1 MLGLLGLKGT
11 ARAAERD
18 KMKHRTSA
26 KAALTGL
33 TLALLSSA
41 GTIAQE
47 PQTGGTLRVL
57 GTAEVDR
64 FDTVPPATA
73 DTGSFFR
80 ATTRQLINFAAS
92 TDTDEQIAPQA
103 DLADSV
109 PVPTDEGLT
118 YKFKLRQGANWDA
131 PDGAR
136 QIVAADVERG
146 FMRLCNPFIA
156 APAVSYFEDL
166 IVGFADFCAGFA
178 AVEPT
183 VEAMKAYIEAGD
195 VAGIETPSEDTIVFR
210 LKYAANDF
218 IYLLTLPVTTP
229 APIEVLDYL
238 PDSPEYRD
246 NYISSGPY
254 TIESYVPDTQITLV
268 RNPAWTAESDPLRK
282 AYVDQI
288 DVIAGVQPDAAM
300 QQLQSGDGDMLYD
313 INVPPVT
320 VQMLTMQGD
329 EKISTLAEG
338 ASRMIWINTVSENN
352 DGALRNPLVRQALNY
367 AVNKAAIVQQLGGP
381 EFATPLNGIFPLGI
395 LGHHDFA
402 PYPTPNDQGDT
413 AKARELLTEA
423 GYPDGL
429 SLKMPFRNAGNGA
442 AEAQVLQASLAEA
455 GFEVEL
461 VPTPAS
467 DFYPRLIT
475 NFENA
480 QNGVWDLVPSGWS
493 PDWPGGAARS
503 IFQPQYTYDGTHGTF
518 NFSDYNN
525 DAANEV
531 ADRALATSDL
541 DEAATLWNEVDEL
554 VMANPP
560 TVPLIS
566 QTTVLYHGAGVQN
579 FLPYAAGGNGDWTN
593 VWLSR

>member
-1 MLGLLGLKGT
+1 MTNRVSSALVLG
-11 ARAAERD
+11 
-18 KMKHRTSA
+18 
-26 KAALTGL
+26 GL
-33 TLALLSSA
+33 TLALMSSA
-41 GTIAQE
+41 SAFAQDAQ
-47 PQTGGTLRVL
+47 PGGTLRVL

-80 ATTRQLINFAAS
+80 ATTRQLISFAAS
-92 TDTDEQIAPQA
+92 NDPEEQIAPQA
-103 DLADSV
+103 DLAETV
-109 PVPTDEGLT
+109 PVPTDDGKT
-118 YKFKLRQGANWDA
+118 YTFTLRDGATWDA

-136 QIVAADVERG
+136 QIVADDVERG
-146 FMRLCNPFIA
+146 FMRMCNPAIP

-166 IVGFADFCAGFA
+166 VVGFADFCADFSE
-178 AVEPT
+178 VEPT
-183 VEAMKAYIEAGD
+183 AEAMKAFIESAD
-195 VAGIETPSEDTIVFR
+195 IEGIETPADDTVVFH
-210 LKYAANDF
+210 LNYAANDF
-218 IYLLTLPVTTP
+218 IYLVTLPVTTP
-229 APIEVLDYL
+229 APVEVLDYL

-246 NYISSGPY
+246 NFISNGPY
-254 TIESYVPDTQITLV
+254 TVESYVPDTSVTLV
-268 RNPAWTAESDPLRK
+268 RNPSWNADSDPLRA

-288 DVIAGVQPDAAM
+288 DIIAGVQPDAAM

-320 VQMLTMQGD
+320 VQMLSMQGD
-329 EKISTLAEG
+329 DKISKLAEG
-338 ASRMIWINTVSENN
+338 ASRMIWINTVSDNN
-352 DGALRNPLVRQALNY
+352 DGALRDPLVRQALNY
-367 AVNKAAIVQQLGGP
+367 AVDKAAIVQQLGGP

-395 LGHHDFA
+395 LGHHDFD
-402 PYPTPNDQGDT
+402 PYPTPDSKGDPEK
-413 AKARELLTEA
+413 AKELLAAA

-442 AEAQVLQASLAEA
+442 AEAQVLQASLEAA
-455 GFEVEL
+455 GFEIEL

-503 IFQPQYTYDGTHGTF
+503 IFQPQYTYDGENHGTF

-525 DAANEV
+525 PEANEI
-531 ADRALATSDL
+531 ADEALATSDL
-541 DEAATLWNEVDEL
+541 TEAAKLWNEVDEV
-554 VMANPP
+554 VMADPP

-566 QTTVLYHGAGVQN
+566 QTTVLYHGTAVEN

>member
-1 MLGLLGLKGT
+1 MKFRKSTMVASGGLI
-11 ARAAERD
+11 
-18 KMKHRTSA
+18 
-26 KAALTGL
+26 
-33 TLALLSSA
+33 LALLSSVSA
-41 GTIAQE
+41 YGQE
-47 PQTGGTLRVL
+47 PQTGGTLRIL

-92 TDTDEQIAPQA
+92 EDPAEQIAPQA
-103 DLADSV
+103 DLAASV
-109 PVPTDEGLT
+109 PTATDDGTT
-118 YKFKLRQGANWDA
+118 YTFTLREGANWDA

-136 QIVAADVERG
+136 QIVADDVERG
-146 FMRLCNPFIA
+146 FMRLCNPYIP

-166 IVGFADFCAGFA
+166 VVGFADFCAGFA
-178 AVEPT
+178 EVEPT
-183 VEAMKAYIEAGD
+183 VEAMKAYIEESD
-195 VAGIETPSEDTIVFR
+195 ISGIETPADDTVVFH
-210 LKYAANDF
+210 LNYAANDF

-229 APIEVLDYL
+229 APVEVLDYL

-254 TIESYVPDTQITLV
+254 TIASYIPDTSLTLS
-268 RNPAWTAESDPLRK
+268 RNPAWDAESDPLRN
-282 AYVDQI
+282 AYVDEI
-288 DVIAGVQPDAAM
+288 EVIAGVQPDAAM
-300 QQLQSGDGDMLYD
+300 QQLQSGDGDILYD

-338 ASRMIWINTVSENN
+338 ASRMIWINTVSDNN
-352 DGALRNPLVRQALNY
+352 DGALRDPLVRQALNY
-367 AVNKAAIVQQLGGP
+367 AVDKAAVVQQVGGP

-395 LGHHDFA
+395 LGHHDFE
-402 PYPTPNDQGDT
+402 PYPTPDSQGDPER
-413 AKARELLTEA
+413 ARALLAEA

-442 AEAQVLQASLAEA
+442 AEAQVLQASLQEA
-455 GFEVEL
+455 GFEIEL
-461 VPTPAS
+461 IPTPAS

-475 NFENA
+475 NFDNA
-480 QNGVWDLVPSGWS
+480 LNGVWDLVPSGWS

-525 DAANEV
+525 EEANEI
-531 ADRALATSDL
+531 AERALSTTDL
-541 DEAATLWNEVDEL
+541 GEAELLWNEVDEV
-554 VMANPP
+554 VMADPP

-566 QTTVLYHGAGVQN
+566 QTTVLYHGARVEN

-593 VWLSR
+593 VWLNR

>member
-1 MLGLLGLKGT
+1 MTNRVSSALLLG
-11 ARAAERD
+11 
-18 KMKHRTSA
+18 
-26 KAALTGL
+26 GL
-33 TLALLSSA
+33 TLALMSSA
-41 GTIAQE
+41 SAFAQDAK
-47 PQTGGTLRVL
+47 TGGTLRVL
-57 GTAEVDR
+57 GTAEIDR

-80 ATTRQLINFAAS
+80 ATTRQLISFAAS
-92 TDTDEQIAPQA
+92 EDPEEQIAPQA
-103 DLADSV
+103 DLAETV
-109 PVPTDEGLT
+109 PVPTDEGKT
-118 YKFKLRQGANWDA
+118 YTFTLREGANWDA

-136 QIVAADVERG
+136 QIVADDVERG
-146 FMRLCNPFIA
+146 FMRMCNPAIP

-166 IVGFADFCAGFA
+166 IVGFADFCAEFSE
-178 AVEPT
+178 VEPT
-183 VEAMKAYIEAGD
+183 VEAMKAFIEAGD
-195 VAGIETPSEDTIVFR
+195 IEGIETPSDDTVVFH
-210 LKYAANDF
+210 LNYAANDF
-218 IYLLTLPVTTP
+218 IYLVTLPVTTP
-229 APIEVLDYL
+229 APVEVLDYL

-246 NYISSGPY
+246 NFISNGPY
-254 TIESYVPDTQITLV
+254 TVESYVPDTQVTLV
-268 RNPAWTAESDPLRK
+268 RNPAWTAESDPLRA

-288 DVIAGVQPDAAM
+288 DIIAGVQPDAAM

-313 INVPPVT
+313 INVPSVT

-338 ASRMIWINTVSENN
+338 ASRMIWINTVSDNN

-367 AVNKAAIVQQLGGP
+367 AVDKAAIVQQLGGP

-402 PYPTPNDQGDT
+402 PYPTPDSKGDP
-413 AKARELLTEA
+413 AKAKELLAEA

-442 AEAQVLQASLAEA
+442 AEAQVLQQSLQAA
-455 GFEVEL
+455 GFEIEL

-503 IFQPQYTYDGTHGTF
+503 IFQPQYTYDGENHGTF

-525 DAANEV
+525 PEANEI
-531 ADRALATSDL
+531 ADKALATSDL
-541 DEAATLWNEVDEL
+541 AEAAKLWNEVDEI

-566 QTTVLYHGAGVQN
+566 QTTVLYHGTAVEN

-593 VWLSR
+593 VWLNR

>member
-1 MLGLLGLKGT
+1 MT
-11 ARAAERD
+11 Y
-18 KMKHRTSA
+18 RTSA
-26 KAALTGL
+26 RMALAGL
-33 TLALLSSA
+33 TLALLSST
-41 GTIAQE
+41 GIMAQDA
-47 PQTGGTLRVL
+47 QTGGTLRIL

-80 ATTRQLINFAAS
+80 AVTRQLINFAAS
-92 TDTDEQIAPQA
+92 NDAEEQIAPQA

-118 YKFKLRQGANWDA
+118 YTFKLRQGANWDA

-136 QIVAADVERG
+136 QIVAADIERG
-146 FMRLCNPFIA
+146 FMRICNPSLPN
-156 APAVSYFEDL
+156 PAVSYFEDL
-166 IVGFADFCAGFA
+166 IVGYAEFCADFAK
-178 AVEPT
+178 VEPT
-183 VEAMKAYIEAGD
+183 VEAMKAFIESGD
-195 VAGIETPSEDTIVFR
+195 VAGIETPSDDTVVFR

-229 APIEVLDYL
+229 APVEVLDYL
-238 PDSPEYRD
+238 PDSPEYRE
-246 NYISSGPY
+246 NFISSGPY
-254 TIESYVPDTQITLV
+254 TIDSYVPDTQVTLV

-282 AYVDQI
+282 AYVDTI
-288 DVIAGVQPDAAM
+288 EVVAGVQPDAAM

-402 PYPTPNDQGDT
+402 PYPTPNSEGDP
-413 AKARELLTEA
+413 AKAKALLAEA

-442 AEAQVLQASLAEA
+442 AEAQVLQASLEAA
-455 GFEVEL
+455 GFKIEL

-475 NFENA
+475 NFDNA
-480 QNGVWDLVPSGWS
+480 LNGVWALVPSGWS

-525 DAANEV
+525 EEANEV
-531 ADRALATSDL
+531 AARALATSDL
-541 DEAATLWNEVDEL
+541 EEAGKLWNQVDEI

-566 QTTVLYHGAGVQN
+566 QTTVLYHGAAVQN

>member
-1 MLGLLGLKGT
+1 MI
-11 ARAAERD
+11 
-18 KMKHRTSA
+18 HRTSA
-26 KAALTGL
+26 KLALAGL
-33 TLALLSSA
+33 TLVLMGSA
-41 GTIAQE
+41 ATLAQE

-80 ATTRQLINFAAS
+80 ATSRQLINFAAS
-92 TDTDEQIAPQA
+92 TDAQEQIAPQA

-109 PVPTDEGLT
+109 PVPTDAGLT
-118 YKFKLRQGANWDA
+118 YTFKLRQGANWDA
-131 PDGAR
+131 PGGAR

-146 FMRLCNPFIA
+146 FMRLCNPFIP

-166 IVGFADFCAGFA
+166 IVGFDEFCAGFA
-178 AVEPT
+178 KVEPT

-195 VAGIETPSEDTIVFR
+195 VAGIEVVSDDTVVFR

-229 APIEVLDYL
+229 APVEVLDYL
-238 PDSPEYRD
+238 PDSPEYRQ

-254 TIESYVPDTQITLV
+254 KIEAYVPDTQVTLT
-268 RNPAWTAESDPLRK
+268 RNPAWQGASDPLRK
-282 AYVDQI
+282 AYVDKI
-288 DVIAGVQPDAAM
+288 EVIAGVQPDAAM

-329 EKISTLAEG
+329 DKISTLAEG
-338 ASRMIWINTVSENN
+338 ASRMIWINTVSKNN
-352 DGALRNPLVRQALNY
+352 DGALANPLVRQALNY

-402 PYPTPNDQGDT
+402 PYPTPNSQGDA
-413 AKARELLTEA
+413 AKARALLTEA

-442 AEAQVLQASLAEA
+442 AEAQVLQASLEEA
-455 GFEVEL
+455 GFKIEL

-475 NFENA
+475 NFDNA
-480 QNGVWDLVPSGWS
+480 LNGVWDLVPSGWS

-503 IFQPQYTYDGTHGTF
+503 IFQPQYSYDGTHGTF

-525 DAANEV
+525 KEANDVAAQ
-531 ADRALATSDL
+531 ALATSDL
-541 DEAATLWNEVDEL
+541 SEAALLWNKVDEI

-566 QTTVLYHGAGVQN
+566 QTTVLYHGNAVQN

>member
-1 MLGLLGLKGT
+1 M
-11 ARAAERD
+11 RNRVAA
-18 KMKHRTSA
+18 TLA
-26 KAALTGL
+26 FGGL
-33 TLALLSSA
+33 TLALMSSIA
-41 GTIAQE
+41 VSAQE
-47 PQTGGTLRVL
+47 AKTGGTLRVL
-57 GTAEVDR
+57 GTAEIDR

-92 TDTDEQIAPQA
+92 TDPEEQIAPQA

-109 PVPTDEGLT
+109 PVPTDEGKT
-118 YKFKLRQGANWDA
+118 YTFKLRQGANWNA
-131 PDGAR
+131 PSGAR
-136 QIVAADVERG
+136 QIVAGDVERG
-146 FMRLCNPFIA
+146 FMRLCNPFIP

-166 IVGFADFCAGFA
+166 VVGFAEFCAGFST
-178 AVEPT
+178 VEPT
-183 VEAMKAYIEAGD
+183 VEAMKAYIEAND
-195 VAGIETPSEDTIVFR
+195 IEGIETPSDDTVVFR

-229 APIEVLDYL
+229 APVEVLDYL
-238 PDSPEYRD
+238 PDSPEYRS
-246 NYISSGPY
+246 NYISNGPY
-254 TIESYVPDTQITLV
+254 TISAYVPDTQVTLS

-282 AYVDQI
+282 AYVDVI
-288 DVIAGVQPDAAM
+288 EVIAGVQPDAAM

-329 EKISTLAEG
+329 DKISTLAEG
-338 ASRMIWINTVSENN
+338 SSRMIWINTVSENN
-352 DGALRNPLVRQALNY
+352 GGALRDPLVRQALNY
-367 AVNKAAIVQQLGGP
+367 AVDKAAVVQQLGGP

-402 PYPTPNDQGDT
+402 PYPTPNDQGD
-413 AKARELLTEA
+413 AERARALLAEA

-442 AEAQVLQASLAEA
+442 SEAQVLQASLEAA
-455 GFEVEL
+455 GFKIEL
-461 VPTPAS
+461 VPTPPS

-475 NFENA
+475 NFDNA
-480 QNGVWDLVPSGWS
+480 LNGVWDLVPSGWS

-503 IFQPQYTYDGTHGTF
+503 IFQPQYTYEGTHGTF

-525 DAANEV
+525 EEANVIAAK
-531 ADRALATSDL
+531 ALSTTDL
-541 DEAATLWNEVDEL
+541 GEAALLWNQVDEI

-593 VWLSR
+593 VWLNR

>member
-1 MLGLLGLKGT
+1 MRNRIATLAFG
-11 ARAAERD
+11 
-18 KMKHRTSA
+18 
-26 KAALTGL
+26 GL
-33 TLALLSSA
+33 TLALMSST
-41 GTIAQE
+41 GTFAQDA
-47 PQTGGTLRVL
+47 QTGGTLRVL

-92 TDTDEQIAPQA
+92 EDPQEQIAPQA
-103 DLADSV
+103 DLAET
-109 PVPTDEGLT
+109 VPTATDDGLT
-118 YKFKLRQGANWDA
+118 YTFTLREGANWDA
-131 PDGAR
+131 PDGPR
-136 QIVAADVERG
+136 QIVADDVERG
-146 FMRLCNPFIA
+146 FKRLCNPFIA
-156 APAVSYFEDL
+156 APAVAYFEDL
-166 IVGFADFCAGFA
+166 IVGFADYCAGFA
-178 AVEPT
+178 EVEPT
-183 VEAMKAYIEAGD
+183 VEAMKSYIED
-195 VAGIETPSEDTIVFR
+195 TDIEGIETPSDDTVVFR
-210 LKYAANDF
+210 LNYAANDF

-229 APIEVLDYL
+229 APVEVLDYL

-246 NYISSGPY
+246 NYISNGPY
-254 TIESYVPDTQITLV
+254 TIESYVPDTQVTLT
-268 RNPAWTAESDPLRK
+268 RNPAWEAESDPLRN
-282 AYVDQI
+282 AYVDSI
-288 DVIAGVQPDAAM
+288 EIIAGVQPDAAM

-320 VQMLTMQGD
+320 VQMLSMQGD

-352 DGALRNPLVRQALNY
+352 DGALRDPLVRQALNY
-367 AVNKAAIVQQLGGP
+367 AVDKAAVVQQVGGP

-395 LGHHDFA
+395 LGHHEFD
-402 PYPTPNDQGDT
+402 PYPTPDNQGDPER
-413 AKARELLTEA
+413 ARELLAEA

-442 AEAQVLQASLAEA
+442 AEAQVLQASLEEA
-455 GFEVEL
+455 GFDIEL

-475 NFENA
+475 NFDNA
-480 QNGVWDLVPSGWS
+480 LNGVWDLVPSGWS

-525 DAANEV
+525 EEANEI
-531 ADRALATSDL
+531 ADQALSTTDL
-541 DEAATLWNEVDEL
+541 AEAEKLWNQVDEI
-554 VMANPP
+554 VMADPP

-566 QTTVLYHGAGVQN
+566 QTTVLYHGDRVEN

-593 VWLSR
+593 VWLNR

>member
-1 MLGLLGLKGT
+1 MIH
-11 ARAAERD
+11 RA
-18 KMKHRTSA
+18 S
-26 KAALTGL
+26 AALGIGGL
-33 TLALLSSA
+33 TLVLMSSV
-41 GTIAQE
+41 GVYAQE
-47 PQTGGTLRVL
+47 AQAGGTLRVL

-64 FDTVPPATA
+64 FDTVPPAVA
-73 DTGSFFR
+73 VTGSFFR
-80 ATTRQLINFAAS
+80 ATTRQLISFAAS
-92 TDTDEQIAPQA
+92 TDPQEQIAPQA

-109 PVPTDEGLT
+109 PVPTNDGKT
-118 YKFKLRQGANWDA
+118 YTFTLRQGANWDA
-131 PDGAR
+131 PNGAR
-136 QIVAADVERG
+136 QIVSADVERG

-166 IVGFADFCAGFA
+166 VVGFADFCAGFA
-178 AVEPT
+178 EVEATP
-183 VEAMKAYIEAGD
+183 EAMKAYIEEND
-195 VAGIETPSEDTIVFR
+195 ITGIETPSDDTVVFQ
-210 LKYAANDF
+210 LNYAANDF

-229 APIEVLDYL
+229 APVEVLDYL

-246 NYISSGPY
+246 NYISNGPY
-254 TIESYVPDTQITLV
+254 TIESYVPDTLV
-268 RNPAWTAESDPLRK
+268 RLTRNPAWQAESDPLRK
-282 AYVDQI
+282 AYVDAI
-288 DVIAGVQPDAAM
+288 EVIAGVQPDAAM
-300 QQLQSGDGDMLYD
+300 QQLQSGDGDMLFD

-338 ASRMIWINTVSENN
+338 SSRMIWINTVSENN

-367 AVNKAAIVQQLGGP
+367 AVDKAAVVQQLGGP

-402 PYPTPNDQGDT
+402 PYPTPNDQGDPER
-413 AKARELLTEA
+413 ARALLAEA

-442 AEAQVLQASLAEA
+442 AEAQVLQASLEEA
-455 GFEVEL
+455 GFKIEL

-475 NFENA
+475 NFDNA
-480 QNGVWDLVPSGWS
+480 LNGVWDLVPSGWS

-525 DAANEV
+525 EAANVIGEQ
-531 ADRALATSDL
+531 ALTTTDL
-541 DEAATLWNEVDEL
+541 AEAERLWNEVDEI
-554 VMANPP
+554 VMADPP

-566 QTTVLYHGAGVQN
+566 QTTVLYHGSGVQN
-579 FLPYAAGGNGDWTN
+579 FLPFAAGGNGDWTN

>member
-1 MLGLLGLKGT
+1 M
-11 ARAAERD
+11 RN
-18 KMKHRTSA
+18 RTSA
-26 KAALTGL
+26 SLAFGGL
-33 TLALLSSA
+33 TLVLMSTV
-41 GTIAQE
+41 GVFAQDAQ
-47 PQTGGTLRVL
+47 PGGTLRVL

-92 TDTDEQIAPQA
+92 TDPQEQIAPQA

-109 PVPTDEGLT
+109 PVPTDDGKT
-118 YKFKLRQGANWDA
+118 YTFKLRQGANWDA
-131 PDGAR
+131 PGGPR

-146 FMRLCNPFIA
+146 FMRLCNPSIP

-166 IVGFADFCAGFA
+166 IVGFADFCAGFGG
-178 AVEPT
+178 VEPT
-183 VEAMKAYIEAGD
+183 VEAMKAYIEQGD
-195 VAGIETPSEDTIVFR
+195 VAGIETPADDTVVFR
-210 LKYAANDF
+210 LNYAANDF

-229 APIEVLDYL
+229 APVEVLDYL

-246 NYISSGPY
+246 NYISNGPY
-254 TIESYVPDTQITLV
+254 TIASYVPDTQVTLE
-268 RNPAWTAESDPLRK
+268 RNPAWQADSDPLRK
-282 AYVDQI
+282 AYVDTI
-288 DVIAGVQPDAAM
+288 EIIAGVQPDAAM

-329 EKISTLAEG
+329 DKISTLAEG

-367 AVNKAAIVQQLGGP
+367 AVDKAAVVQQVGGP

-402 PYPTPNDQGDT
+402 PYATPDNQGDPER
-413 AKARELLTEA
+413 ARALLAEA

-442 AEAQVLQASLAEA
+442 SEAQVLQASLEEA
-455 GFEVEL
+455 GFKIEL
-461 VPTPAS
+461 VPTPPS

-475 NFENA
+475 NFDNA
-480 QNGVWDLVPSGWS
+480 LNGVWDLVPSGWS

-525 DAANEV
+525 EEANEI
-531 ADRALATSDL
+531 AAKALAATDL
-541 DEAATLWNEVDEL
+541 AEAALLWNQVDEI

-593 VWLSR
+593 VWLKR